1 MAELVA
7 QVPARKGSHG
17 DEGASVALHTEDVLV
32 GDFIVRHRYLS
43 RVIHWS
49 VAGSFVVC
57 LLTGLPIWTPVFGW
71 MATLFGGLSVCSWLH
86 PWAGVVFFA
95 ASAVMFV
102 HWMKEMVLRGNEKD
116 WMRPKKLIQYFKFA
130 GEDPT
135 VGKYNGGQKL
145 LFWITSLGAVGLML
159 SGLVLWFPLLVPP
172 VLREVSIVLHDITF
186 IAFVVA
192 IIGHVYLGTAAE
204 PGTFRAM
211 TRGTVT
217 KPWARLHH
225 PAWYREV
232 TGDAGQRK

>member
-1 MAELVA
+1 MGELA
-7 QVPARKGSHG
+7 SPGPRPTADHADAAIGAARHR
-17 DEGASVALHTEDVLV
+17 EDVVV
-32 GDFIVRHRYLS
+32 GEQIVRHRYSS

-49 VAGSFVVC
+49 VAVSFVIC
-57 LLTGLPIWTPVFGW
+57 LLTGLPIWTPIFGW
-71 MATLFGGLSVCSWLH
+71 MAHLFGGLSVCGWLH
-86 PWAGVVFFA
+86 PWAGTAFFV

-102 HWMKEMVLRGNEKD
+102 HWAKEMVLRGKEKE
-116 WMRPKKLIQYFKFA
+116 WLGPKMIEYLKFS
-130 GEDPT
+130 GDDPT

-145 LFWITSLGAVGLML
+145 LFWLTSLGAVGLML
-159 SGLVLWFPLLVPP
+159 SGLVLWNPLLVPGP
-172 VLREVSIVLHDITF
+172 VRQIGIVLHDVSF
-186 IAFVVA
+186 LGFVVA

-232 TGDAGQRK
+232 TGDAKQGK

>member
-1 MAELVA
+1 MGEIASHAPESHADQAVA
-7 QVPARKGSHG
+7 AARRR
-17 DEGASVALHTEDVLV
+17 EDIAI
-32 GDFIVRHRYLS
+32 GGEIVRHRYSS
-43 RVIHWS
+43 RIIHWS
-49 VAGSFVVC
+49 VAGTFVLC
-57 LLTGLPIWTPVFGW
+57 LLTGLPIWTPIFGW
-71 MATLFGGLSVCSWLH
+71 MAALFGGLSVCRWLH

-102 HWMKEMVLRGNEKD
+102 HWAKEMVLKGKEKE
-116 WMRPKKLIQYFKFA
+116 WLGPKMIEYLKFA

-145 LFWITSLGAVGLML
+145 LFWVTSLGAVGLAL
-159 SGLVLWFPLLVPP
+159 SGLVLWFPLLVPQ
-172 VLREVSIVLHDITF
+172 VVREAGIVLHDVTF

-192 IIGHVYLGTAAE
+192 IIGHAYLGTAAE

-217 KPWARLHH
+217 KPWAKLHH

-232 TGDAGQRK
+232 TGDAGPRK